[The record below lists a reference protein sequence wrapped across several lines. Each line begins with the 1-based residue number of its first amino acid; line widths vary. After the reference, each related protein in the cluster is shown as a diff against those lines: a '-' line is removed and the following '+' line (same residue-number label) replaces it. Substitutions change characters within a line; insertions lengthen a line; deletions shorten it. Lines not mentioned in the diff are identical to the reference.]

1 MQMSEWEQLCK
12 DMEKLVKECSTP
24 YSIIY
29 KWKDVNAV
37 GDKLQRDTKNLAYE
51 ITVHKKK
58 ILGLEQKLKTGSRM
72 LDEWEKSTTHPD
84 STLINIRNLKK
95 VFAQNT
101 DYVQKEDV

>member
-1 MQMSEWEQLCK
+1 MSEWDKLCEEMK
-12 DMEKLVKECSTP
+12 EKWFIGIHLDYLEIDFNKVK
-24 YSIIY
+24 
-29 KWKDVNAV
+29 AV
-37 GDKLQRDTKNLAYE
+37 GDKMQRDTKNLAYE

-95 VFAQNT
+95 VFTQNT
-101 DYVQKEDV
+101 EAKCA